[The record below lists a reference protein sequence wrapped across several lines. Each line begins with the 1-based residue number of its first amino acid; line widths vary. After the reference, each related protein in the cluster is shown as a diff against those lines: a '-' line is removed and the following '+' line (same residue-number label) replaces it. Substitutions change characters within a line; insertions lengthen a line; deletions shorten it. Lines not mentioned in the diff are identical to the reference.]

1 MQRLIHSRPLQG
13 SLAAPPSKSAA
24 HRLLIC
30 AALGDRESFVGPLIL
45 SKDMEATLRC
55 LRALGA
61 EITPEGEGVRVVP
74 VDTPAARP
82 LLDCGE
88 SGSTLRFL
96 LPVAAALGAEAT
108 FTGGGRLPDRPVK
121 DLLEVLADHGV
132 SASSHR
138 LPLTLSGTLTGGEFR
153 IGGGVSSQYIT
164 GLLLALPLTAPGRV
178 ILTSPLQ
185 SAGYVE
191 MTRRAMALC
200 GVETEDMQVTAP
212 GRYRPP
218 AALRVEGDWSN
229 AAFFLAA
236 GALGG
241 PVKVSGL
248 DPASPQ
254 GDRRILSLLER
265 FGASVTVAPGA
276 VTVAKGKL
284 KGIEADMGDIPDL
297 LPPLAILGAAAEGV
311 TRLYNAG
318 RCRLKECDRLSA
330 VAALLADLGGRVEE
344 GPEELVIHGGAPL
357 AGGTV
362 RGCNDHRIVMAA
374 ALAASLCRE
383 PVRVTDAEAVA
394 KSYPGFFE
402 DLAALGG
409 ISYELPFR

>member
-1 MQRLIHSRPLQG
+1 MQRLFSPAVLKG
-13 SLAAPPSKSAA
+13 ELAAPPSKSAA

-30 AALGDRESFVGPLIL
+30 AALGDRESFVGPLIP

-61 EITPEGEGVRVVP
+61 EITPEGDGVRIVP
-74 VDTPAARP
+74 IGAPVSCP

-121 DLLEVLADHGV
+121 DLLDVLADHGV
-132 SASSHR
+132 SASSDR

-178 ILTSPLQ
+178 TVTSPLQ
-185 SAGYVE
+185 SAGYVD

-200 GVETEDMQVTAP
+200 GVETQDMQVTAP
-212 GRYRPP
+212 GRYHPP
-218 AALRVEGDWSN
+218 AVLRVEGDWSN

-241 PVKVSGL
+241 PVQVSGL

-254 GDRRILSLLER
+254 GDKEILPLLRR
-265 FGASVTVAPGA
+265 FGAKVTVGEGEI
-276 VTVAKGKL
+276 TVSRGDL
-284 KGIEADMGDIPDL
+284 KGIEIDMGDIPDL

-318 RCRLKECDRLSA
+318 RCRLKECDRLA
-330 VAALLADLGGRVEE
+330 AMAALLTGLGCRAEE
-344 GPEELVIHGGAPL
+344 GPEELTVLGGPL
-357 AGGTV
+357 VGGTAQ
-362 RGCNDHRIVMAA
+362 GCNDHRIVMAA
-374 ALAASLCRE
+374 ALAASLCSG
-383 PVRVTDAEAVA
+383 PLWVTDAGAVA

-409 ISYELPFR
+409 NSYELPLR